1 MLRIL
6 KKIKYKNDEVN
17 KKLLSENKSH
27 KQNKDRKNI
36 LNEDINLIKKNAE
49 NERNKLT
56 KELGLQK
63 DATWS
68 EITKKYDELFT
79 VK

>member
-79 VK
+79 